1 MQPNHNEAAMV
12 PVNLGKLMKKLHSFA
27 DPVLEKYGLSR
38 IHVHYL
44 VFLHGC
50 HQNLNAKELSDHLGV
65 DKANTSRALNELLKR
80 NLVLRTT
87 DESKQQIL
95 ELSKEGA
102 IIAQELK
109 ETNKMEMD
117 KLLSVLTTEERITLR
132 EILRKISQTL

>member
-1 MQPNHNEAAMV
+1 MQPNHNDAAMV

-44 VFLHGC
+44 VFLHGF